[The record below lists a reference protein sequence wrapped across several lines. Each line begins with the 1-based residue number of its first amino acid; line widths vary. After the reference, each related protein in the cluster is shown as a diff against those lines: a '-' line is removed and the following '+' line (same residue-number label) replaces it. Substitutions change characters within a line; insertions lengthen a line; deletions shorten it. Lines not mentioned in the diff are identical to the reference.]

1 MLLFITGPTELA
13 AVGVAIA
20 VFNQAS
26 KIAIFP
32 VVSVTT
38 SFVAEEDAASKL
50 SSADLE
56 NVEHNEFFSE
66 DSEMKELISHNG
78 MKFQM
83 FGIL

>member
-50 SSADLE
+50 SSE

-78 MKFQM
+78 MQFLM